1 MNTEMTGKLQK
12 VLNAVPNG
20 YLVDAKWLT
29 QNGIAY
35 ETFRDYVN
43 RGWLIRVAQ
52 GVFQRPDGNPVS
64 EAPIDWRAC
73 LLSLQH
79 IIKRN
84 LHVGGTT
91 ALAEQGYSHYL
102 PLGQTPPV
110 WVYGSD
116 IPNWLVK
123 LPLNCKVRTRKL
135 TLFADVSLGL
145 TEGLVGNDDMTPN
158 GLQLIASTPERAIL
172 EAIDELPDDESF
184 HNLDMIFE
192 GLTTLRPR
200 LLTELLKS
208 CRKIKTKRLFFVFAD
223 KHNHAWNKQLDT
235 ASFNLGKGDRA
246 LINGGKIHP
255 RYRIMVPK
263 DFVPREDADGA

>member
-1 MNTEMTGKLQK
+1 MNTEKTGKLQS

-20 YLVDAKWLT
+20 YLVDAQWLT

-43 RGWLIRVAQ
+43 RGWLPRVAQ
-52 GVFQRPDGNPVS
+52 GVFQRPDGS
-64 EAPIDWRAC
+64 TISDDSIDWRAC

-79 IIKRN
+79 IMKRE
-84 LHVGGTT
+84 LHMGGTS

-102 PLGQTPPV
+102 PFGQTPAL

-116 IPNWLVK
+116 IPNWLAK
-123 LPLNCKVRTRKL
+123 LPLNRNVITRKP
-135 TLFADVSLGL
+135 TLFEDTSLGL
-145 TEGLVGNDDMTPN
+145 MEGTAGNNVMTSN
-158 GLQLIASTPERAIL
+158 GWRLTTSTLERAIL

-184 HNLDMIFE
+184 HNLDMTFE

-200 LLTELLKS
+200 LLTELLKT

-223 KHNHAWNKQLDT
+223 KHTHAWNKQLD
-235 ASFNLGKGDRA
+235 AANFDLGKGDRA
-246 LINGGKIHP
+246 FVKGGKMHP
-255 RYRIMVPK
+255 RYRIMVPT
-263 DFVPREDADGA
+263 DFVPGEDADGA

>member
-1 MNTEMTGKLQK
+1 MNTEKTGKLQS

-20 YLVDAKWLT
+20 YLVDAQWLT

-43 RGWLIRVAQ
+43 RGWLPRVAQ
-52 GVFQRPDGNPVS
+52 GVFQRPDGS
-64 EAPIDWRAC
+64 TISDDSIDWRAC

-79 IIKRN
+79 IMKRE
-84 LHVGGTT
+84 LHMGGTS
-91 ALAEQGYSHYL
+91 ALAEQGYGHYL
-102 PLGQTPPV
+102 PLGQTPAL

-123 LPLNCKVRTRKL
+123 LPLNRNVITRKP
-135 TLFADVSLGL
+135 TLFADTSLGL
-145 TEGLVGNDDMTPN
+145 TAGTAGNNVMTPN
-158 GLQLIASTPERAIL
+158 GWQLIASTPERAIL

-200 LLTELLKS
+200 LLTELLKT

-223 KHNHAWNKQLDT
+223 KHNHAWNKQLD
-235 ASFNLGKGDRA
+235 AANFDLGKGDRA
-246 LINGGKIHP
+246 LVKGGKIHP

-263 DFVPREDADGA
+263 DFVPRGDTDGA

>member
-1 MNTEMTGKLQK
+1 MSTETTGKLQS

-35 ETFRDYVN
+35 ETFRDYVK
-43 RGWLIRVAQ
+43 RGWLARVAQ
-52 GVFQRPDGNPVS
+52 GVFQRPDGSTIS
-64 EAPIDWRAC
+64 EDPIDWRAC

-79 IIKRN
+79 IMKRE
-84 LHVGGTT
+84 LHMGGTS

-102 PLGQTPPV
+102 PLGQTPAL

-123 LPLNCKVRTRKL
+123 LPLDRNVITRKP
-135 TLFADVSLGL
+135 TLCADASLGL
-145 TEGLVGNDDMTPN
+145 LEGTTGNNVMTPN
-158 GLQLIASTPERAIL
+158 GWRLTTSTPERAIL

-200 LLTELLKS
+200 LLTELLKCCS
-208 CRKIKTKRLFFVFAD
+208 KIKTKRLFFVFAD
-223 KHNHAWNKQLDT
+223 KHNHAWNKQLD
-235 ASFNLGKGDRA
+235 AADFDLGNGDRA
-246 LINGGKIHP
+246 FIKGGKIHP
-255 RYRIMVPK
+255 RYRIMVPEE
-263 DFVPREDADGA
+263 FVPRGDTDGA

>member
-1 MNTEMTGKLQK
+1 MSTETTGKLQS
-12 VLNAVPNG
+12 VLNTVPNG

-43 RGWLIRVAQ
+43 RGWLTRVAQ
-52 GVFQRPDGNPVS
+52 GVFQRPDGGPLS

-79 IIKRN
+79 IMQRN
-84 LHVGGTT
+84 LHVGGAT
-91 ALAEQGYSHYL
+91 ALAEHGYSHYL
-102 PLGQTPPV
+102 PLGQTSPL
-110 WVYGSD
+110 WVYGSN

-123 LPLNCKVRTRKL
+123 LPLDRNVITRKP
-135 TLFADVSLGL
+135 TLFADASLGL
-145 TEGLVGNDDMTPN
+145 TEGALGNEAAMPN
-158 GLQLIASTPERAIL
+158 GWQLVMSTPERAIL
-172 EAIDELPDDESF
+172 ETIDELPDGESF
-184 HNLDMIFE
+184 HSLDMIFE

-200 LLTELLKS
+200 LLAELLKS

-223 KHNHAWNKQLDT
+223 KHNHGWNKQLD
-235 ASFNLGKGDRA
+235 AADFDLGKGDRA
-246 LINGGKIHP
+246 LTKGGKIHP

-263 DFVPREDADGA
+263 DFVPGEDPDGA